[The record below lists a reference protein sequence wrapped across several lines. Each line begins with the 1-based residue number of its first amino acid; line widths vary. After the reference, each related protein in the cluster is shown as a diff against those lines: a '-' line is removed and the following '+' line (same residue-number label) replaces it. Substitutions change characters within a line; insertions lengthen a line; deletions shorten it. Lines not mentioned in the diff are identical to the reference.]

1 MSKASVRL
9 HSGGESRIQAT
20 QDSSLSRCFV
30 VVGRPVSV
38 FGLAMHLTELD
49 QECLLH
55 LFSYL
60 DKDSRR
66 SLSLTCVRL
75 RQVFLDPQLWTLL
88 HFRSPCELRRD
99 NFVLS
104 SSLRYLAVRWHSS
117 RVKVCNI
124 EDWMKT
130 TFQRDLCRKHESLVS
145 DFLECVCHMCPNLV
159 SLTLS
164 GCGHITDHNVINV
177 LQSCKRLVS
186 LSLENCARM
195 TDSVLQA
202 VVDHGKSLTEVRVDF
217 CRNVT
222 QAGLQD
228 VRDKRPEVHLSALH
242 SADMIPDSKPE
253 KKTQIRRALQKFL
266 IFS

>member
-1 MSKASVRL
+1 
-9 HSGGESRIQAT
+9 
-20 QDSSLSRCFV
+20 
-30 VVGRPVSV
+30 
-38 FGLAMHLTELD
+38 MHLIELD

-66 SLSLTCVRL
+66 SLSLTCWRL
-75 RQVFLDPQLWTLL
+75 RDVFLDPQLWMLL
-88 HFRSPCELRRD
+88 HFRSPCELKRD
-99 NFVLS
+99 NFVLGP
-104 SSLRYLAVRWHSS
+104 SLRYLAICWHSS

-130 TFQRDLCRKHESLVS
+130 TFQKDLCSKHESLVS
-145 DFLECVCHMCPNLV
+145 DFLERVCYMCPNLR

-164 GCGHITDHNVINV
+164 GCGHITDDNVIKV
-177 LQSCKRLVS
+177 LRSCRGLRS
-186 LSLENCARM
+186 LSLENCSRM
-195 TDSVLQA
+195 TDSILKA
-202 VVDHGKSLTEVRVDF
+202 VVDPGHNLAEVRVDF

-222 QAGLQD
+222 KAGLQE
-228 VRDKRPEVHLSALH
+228 VREKRPEIHLSAVH

-253 KKTQIRRALQKFL
+253 EKTQIRRALQKFL